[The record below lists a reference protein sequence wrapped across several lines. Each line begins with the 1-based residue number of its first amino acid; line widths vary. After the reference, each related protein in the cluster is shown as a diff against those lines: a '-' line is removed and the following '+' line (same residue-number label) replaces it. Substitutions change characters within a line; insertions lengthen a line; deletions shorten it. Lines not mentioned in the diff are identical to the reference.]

1 MGERA
6 RRLVTESVQ
15 ERKLV
20 CSEEVFYTRCL
31 FCELGLGYRIEKVA
45 RNFSIAKHRASCDCD
60 CLTRELNYTEVTM
73 TYVPKARTKK
83 APVGTL
89 TIRKVLCLTIL
100 VRPHL
105 TLSKRQPEQKE
116 YHKSSDL
123 MMSAFAPM
131 SSTFDMTPLRSSYQA
146 HGNC

>member
-1 MGERA
+1 MCQKHA
-6 RRLVTESVQ
+6 LSN
-15 ERKLV
+15 
-20 CSEEVFYTRCL
+20 TR
-31 FCELGLGYRIEKVA
+31 
-45 RNFSIAKHRASCDCD
+45 
-60 CLTRELNYTEVTM
+60 
-73 TYVPKARTKK
+73 
-83 APVGTL
+83 PVRTL

-131 SSTFDMTPLRSSYQA
+131 SSTFDMTPLSRASA
-146 HGNC
+146 